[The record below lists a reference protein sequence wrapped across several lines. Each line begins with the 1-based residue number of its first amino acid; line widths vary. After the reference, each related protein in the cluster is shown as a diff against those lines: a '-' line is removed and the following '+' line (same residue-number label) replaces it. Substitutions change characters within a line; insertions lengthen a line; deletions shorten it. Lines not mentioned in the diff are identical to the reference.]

1 MVVVGATN
9 VGKHRTNNEDSYFI
23 DENKN
28 FFILA
33 DGMGGHLAGE
43 TASQMATQII
53 SDNLYKF
60 KENPPKS
67 DIIEEIRKSIIDA
80 NLEIFNKSKDFEEYR
95 GMGTTLTFA
104 YINNG
109 HVIYANIGDS
119 RLYKIDIEKKEI
131 KQITKD
137 DSYVNYLIEIG
148 EITEDEAKIHPKKN
162 ILTKALG
169 TSPKIDFSID
179 EMNLEKGEILLLCS
193 DGLTNM
199 VDNKEILRIVK
210 EKEPLKAHEE
220 LINEALKNGGIDNV
234 TLILIYNE

>member
-162 ILTKALG
+162 VLTKALG

-199 VDNKEILRIVK
+199 VDNKDILRIVK
-210 EKEPLKAHEE
+210 EKEPHKAHEE